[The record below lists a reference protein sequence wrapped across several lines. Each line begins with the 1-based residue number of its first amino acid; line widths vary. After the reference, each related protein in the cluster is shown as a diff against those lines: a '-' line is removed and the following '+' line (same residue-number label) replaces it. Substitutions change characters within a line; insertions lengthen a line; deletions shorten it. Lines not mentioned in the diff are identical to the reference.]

1 MGKSKMSLNLMLEK
15 VLKEDALKK
24 GNGDLTLRE
33 HQAKMRVQVIGA
45 LVPVTAIRLNKFS
58 HFSALKSDNSR
69 TKKCDY
75 LLIVELDGIIHAI
88 FIELKKTLTQEE
100 EPKEQLRRSRPFLD
114 YLISVCE
121 IENELFLE
129 PKPIIKYVIIAEK
142 FSERLDK
149 QRVNVKPSSIPTEQ
163 YRGIDISKIVSTT
176 VSLADLTNS

>member
-1 MGKSKMSLNLMLEK
+1 MGKRKMSLNLMLEK
-15 VLKEDALKK
+15 VLKEDALRKK
-24 GNGDLTLRE
+24 GNSDLSLRE
-33 HQAKMRVQVIGA
+33 RQAKMMVQVVGA

-75 LLIVELDGIIHAI
+75 LLIVELDGIIHAV
-88 FIELKKTLTQEE
+88 FIELKKTFTEDD

-121 IENELFLE
+121 IENELSLE
-129 PKPIIKYVIIAEK
+129 PKPIEKYVIIAEK
-142 FSERLDK
+142 FSERFDK
-149 QRVNVKPSSIPTEQ
+149 QRVKPNNIPTEQ
-163 YRGIDISKIVSTT
+163 YKGIEIKNIVKTT